1 MLVSQL
7 LTDAQVSFQSFVHA
21 PAFTAQRRAR
31 HLCVPGRQVA
41 KGVLLVG
48 PDGYFLGVLP
58 ATHLV
63 DLEAL
68 TQHLNGRVRLACW
81 REIIGICRNCEWGA
95 VAPFGKLYGLP
106 TVLDESI
113 APNTEMVLEGNT
125 HFEAIRLHV
134 RDFERLEQPRRLRFA
149 RRS

>member
-1 MLVSQL
+1 MQVSQL
-7 LTDAQVSFQSFVHA
+7 LTDAQVSFQSLVHP

-31 HLCVPGRQVA
+31 HLRLPGRQVA
-41 KGVLLVG
+41 KGLLLVG

-58 ATHLV
+58 ATHQV
-63 DLEAL
+63 DLDAL
-68 TQHLNGRVRLACW
+68 TRHLNGRVRLACW
-81 REIIGICRNCEWGA
+81 REIIGICRTCEWGA
-95 VAPFGKLYGLP
+95 VAPFGTLYGLP

-113 APNTEMVLEGNT
+113 APDAEIVLEGNT